1 MILLGKMNLNIFI
14 YLKVQ
19 LIYPGCPRKW
29 TLRDIFISGITG
41 GSVQGKHALNRVI
54 PGICGV
60 IFTRSTFGTP
70 ALGLRHKLQHP
81 GHLRAVRWTLR
92 YNYNIEA
99 ANGNVH
105 TENLCRNMSMNND

>member
-1 MILLGKMNLNIFI
+1 MPQKMDAPGYI
-14 YLKVQ
+14 YIRNYRHRCDREK
-19 LIYPGCPRKW
+19 YA
-29 TLRDIFISGITG
+29 S
-41 GSVQGKHALNRVI
+41 NRVI